1 MIAVHVRPLASSSS
15 LFSLESVGQAD
26 LSGLLLRRD
35 ESTNTV
41 QSLTTSLRLHAQPS
55 VKRTMQYAVSRYDNL
70 LRKLA
75 D

>member
-1 MIAVHVRPLASSSS
+1 VSS
-15 LFSLESVGQAD
+15 LEAIGRGD

-35 ESTNTV
+35 ETTNSV
-41 QSLTTSLRLHAQPS
+41 PSLTTSLRTLSQPS
-55 VKRTMQYAVSRYDNL
+55 VKRTIQYAVSHYDNL